1 MKEHYALPWK
11 GFLWEQLGV
20 SSPNSQLCQSV
31 TTKVLWIDF
40 VWTKIAEND
49 APHIA
54 IRLEK
59 TNDLTYYIITSFRI
73 FRLNYINKMI
83 MSLALYEKKTTKMVY
98 DKLCKFLS

>member
-40 VWTKIAEND
+40 VWTKIAENN

-54 IRLEK
+54 I
-59 TNDLTYYIITSFRI
+59 
-73 FRLNYINKMI
+73 
-83 MSLALYEKKTTKMVY
+83 
-98 DKLCKFLS
+98 

>member
-1 MKEHYALPWK
+1 
-11 GFLWEQLGV
+11 
-20 SSPNSQLCQSV
+20 
-31 TTKVLWIDF
+31 
-40 VWTKIAEND
+40 
-49 APHIA
+49 
-54 IRLEK
+54 LEK